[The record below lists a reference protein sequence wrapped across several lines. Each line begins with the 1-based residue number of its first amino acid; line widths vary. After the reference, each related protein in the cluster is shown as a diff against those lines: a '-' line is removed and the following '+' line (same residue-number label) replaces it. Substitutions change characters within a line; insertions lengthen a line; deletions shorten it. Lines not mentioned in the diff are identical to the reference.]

1 MGNHHYWKN
10 LSVEG
15 IPLVGCT
22 TFFPTASSRIMTF
35 EVLHNTCCENDS
47 CSKYQALQEL
57 SYKLGKGPCGAT
69 GTQFLN
75 KIK

>member
-22 TFFPTASSRIMTF
+22 TFFPTASNRIMTF
-35 EVLHNTCCENDS
+35 EALHNTFCENDS
-47 CSKYQALQEL
+47 CLEYQALQEL
-57 SYKLGKGPCGAT
+57 SYKYPNLVTHKDGLSLHP
-69 GTQFLN
+69 
-75 KIK
+75 